1 MRSRRVSALTAAL
14 ALCATLT
21 TPAAAET
28 RILFSSGA
36 WSAFGGTADDGRRVC
51 GVITGGPHGKTMA
64 ITYFQGTSFLEVQIG
79 KTSWAIP
86 DGTRVRMTLQF
97 GNGAPWV
104 APGRGRGNVVYG
116 RIAGDQV
123 RAFMTELRAA
133 GSGVLEFLDGNEG
146 SWAIDLTGSGSAVV
160 VMMQCAARLIDGGRS
175 TQPYG
180 GSGVGTQPHGST
192 PPAPAPAP
200 SQPFGKGPGRNT

>member
-1 MRSRRVSALTAAL
+1 
-14 ALCATLT
+14 
-21 TPAAAET
+21 
-28 RILFSSGA
+28 
-36 WSAFGGTADDGRRVC
+36 
-51 GVITGGPHGKTMA
+51 
-64 ITYFQGTSFLEVQIG
+64 
-79 KTSWAIP
+79 
-86 DGTRVRMTLQF
+86 
-97 GNGAPWV
+97 
-104 APGRGRGNVVYG
+104 
-116 RIAGDQV
+116 
-123 RAFMTELRAA
+123 MTELRAA

-160 VMMQCAARLIDGGRS
+160 VMMQCVARLIDGGRS